1 MGLGF
6 LSTPSARRATF
17 IIYLRSVLRWIS
29 IHALREEGDYLSSS
43 RALLPTNFY
52 PRPPRGGRLTSAF
65 LSRTTSNFYPRP
77 PRGGRRRHDMADI
90 AASGFLSTP
99 SARRATLRLRQS
111 PGVVVISIHALRE
124 EGDSIRKPRFQQ
136 YAISIHALREE
147 GDAVARSTASRS
159 MYFYPRPP
167 RGGRRSKERHM
178 EKVRLFLSTPSAR
191 RATLPL
197 LVISALSGYFYPRP
211 PRGGRQVS
219 SMTIGERVKISIHA
233 LREEGDACGSSTA
246 SSAPYFYPRPPRG
259 GRP

>member
-52 PRPPRGGRLTSAF
+52 PRPPRGGRPFFMMVILALPGISIHALREEGDVKRSGKIDGAILFLSTPSARRATCFQPMPGLLLSNFYPRPPRGGRPFFMMVILALPGISIHALREEGDVKRSGKIDGAILFLSTPSARRATCFQPMPGLLLSNFYPRPPRGGRLTSAF

-99 SARRATLRLRQS
+99 SARRATTH
-111 PGVVVISIHALRE
+111 PE
-124 EGDSIRKPRFQQ
+124 
-136 YAISIHALREE
+136 
-147 GDAVARSTASRS
+147 
-159 MYFYPRPP
+159 
-167 RGGRRSKERHM
+167 
-178 EKVRLFLSTPSAR
+178 PS
-191 RATLPL
+191 
-197 LVISALSGYFYPRP
+197 G
-211 PRGGRQVS
+211 
-219 SMTIGERVKISIHA
+219 
-233 LREEGDACGSSTA
+233 
-246 SSAPYFYPRPPRG
+246 
-259 GRP
+259 

>member
-43 RALLPTNFY
+43 RALLPTNFYPRPPRGGRPFFMMVILALPGISIHALREEGDVKRSGKIDGAILFLSTPSARRATCFQPMPGLLLSNFY

-124 EGDSIRKPRFQQ
+124 EGDVDLVARIV
-136 YAISIHALREE
+136 ADDDISIHALREE
-147 GDAVARSTASRS
+147 GDSTSVGCVT
-159 MYFYPRPP
+159 FWF
-167 RGGRRSKERHM
+167 
-178 EKVRLFLSTPSAR
+178 LFLSTPSAR
-191 RATLPL
+191 RATHP
-197 LVISALSGYFYPRP
+197 A
-211 PRGGRQVS
+211 
-219 SMTIGERVKISIHA
+219 
-233 LREEGDACGSSTA
+233 
-246 SSAPYFYPRPPRG
+246 
-259 GRP
+259 